1 MYSPPRDSDDNH
13 VMAVKRSRRWPKTT
27 THGQYRG
34 IRGDG
39 DCLIFVQPYC
49 SHLLRASA
57 LGGKWVKYLN
67 WMKQAT
73 TTTTTTM
80 EVMVEGESPGDRCS
94 PVNDNREVIRFQRCR
109 RSVPLGQLITSHQ
122 RTTAEL

>member
-1 MYSPPRDSDDNH
+1 MIITLWQLKD
-13 VMAVKRSRRWPKTT
+13 
-27 THGQYRG
+27 
-34 IRGDG
+34 RGDG
-39 DCLIFVQPYC
+39 PKPQHTVNIAVFAVMLIAC

-67 WMKQAT
+67 WMKRA

-94 PVNDNREVIRFQRCR
+94 LVNDNREVIRFQRCR